1 MQLVCSLLRQLSQ
14 KEKKSGFKIMP
25 LRLWLGFS
33 IIGYKYEA
41 LEGNYCEI

>member
-1 MQLVCSLLRQLSQ
+1 MLAATAAKSE
-14 KEKKSGFKIMP
+14 EKKKKRGFKIMP